1 MSAALRRLVGI
12 LARSKSSVIFVNRLI
27 ATGSNEHKESPGG
40 KALKHYASIRLRM
53 ERGVWPR
60 RGSDIIGLR
69 GDVRVVK
76 NKLAAPLRV
85 AEFDLLYD
93 EGISREGELLDLGT
107 DLGVITKSGAYYS
120 YGDIRLGHGRDTAS
134 RFLKEN
140 RSFAQ
145 EIEAEVAGRSNI
157 PNALGSAAFSPKF
170 PGVFATQVLQSPP
183 APL

>member
-1 MSAALRRLVGI
+1 VPYGIDFSVGKPSKDGKKHGVRLGVLLSSAGFGIVDGTIEFESTNDLALIGSGALGLLVFDLAAGASESTNTGLDLRLMSAALRRLVGI

-76 NKLAAPLRV
+76 NKLAAPFRV

-93 EGISREGELLDLGT
+93 EGISRER
-107 DLGVITKSGAYYS
+107 GA
-120 YGDIRLGHGRDTAS
+120 
-134 RFLKEN
+134 
-140 RSFAQ
+140 
-145 EIEAEVAGRSNI
+145 
-157 PNALGSAAFSPKF
+157 P
-170 PGVFATQVLQSPP
+170 
-183 APL
+183 